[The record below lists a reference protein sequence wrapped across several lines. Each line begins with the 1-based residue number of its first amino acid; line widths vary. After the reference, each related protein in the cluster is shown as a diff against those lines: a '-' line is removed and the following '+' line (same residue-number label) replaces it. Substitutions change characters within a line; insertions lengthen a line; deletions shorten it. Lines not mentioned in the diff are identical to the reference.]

1 MVSMDNANMDHA
13 NDQDCVKIK
22 EETEVDEENTNTTG
36 KIYVKPLI
44 RIKKDPSLKSTSD
57 DVQRAIK
64 GLREI
69 PDEELKEFL
78 DDEDFMEGLDVVD
91 AWERDEDKNRENEQ
105 DTTESTKQ
113 GKNQLSR

>member
-1 MVSMDNANMDHA
+1 MSNMDGT
-13 NDQDCVKIK
+13 NDKDHVQIK
-22 EETEVDEENTNTTG
+22 EEREARGETTKATG
-36 KIYVKPLI
+36 NMYMKQFHQIPEDPL
-44 RIKKDPSLKSTSD
+44 LKSTSD

-91 AWERDEDKNRENEQ
+91 AWEGDEDKNRENEQ
-105 DTTESTKQ
+105 NMTRSSTKQ
-113 GKNQLSR
+113 GKNQPPR

>member
-1 MVSMDNANMDHA
+1 VSNMDDV
-13 NDQDCVKIK
+13 NKDDIQVK
-22 EETEVDEENTNTTG
+22 EEKEVEEEDANTAG
-36 KIYVKPLI
+36 KIYVKQLHQI
-44 RIKKDPSLKSTSD
+44 LENPSKSTSD

-91 AWERDEDKNRENEQ
+91 AWERDEDKNREIEQ
-105 DTTESTKQ
+105 NMAGSGKQ

>member
-1 MVSMDNANMDHA
+1 MSNMENAND
-13 NDQDCVKIK
+13 NNIQIK
-22 EETEVDEENTNTTG
+22 EEKEMEEEPRKISG
-36 KIYVKPLI
+36 KIYVKQFQQ
-44 RIKKDPSLKSTSD
+44 IKEEPSLKNTSD

-105 DTTESTKQ
+105 NMTGSTKQ
-113 GKNQLSR
+113 GENQFSR